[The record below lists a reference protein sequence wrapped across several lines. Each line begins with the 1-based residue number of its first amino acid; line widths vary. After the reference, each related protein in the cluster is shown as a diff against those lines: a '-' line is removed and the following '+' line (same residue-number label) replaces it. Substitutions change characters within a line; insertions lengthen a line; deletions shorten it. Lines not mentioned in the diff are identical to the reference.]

1 MGSVGGGSP
10 EEQQAGGSDPPV
22 VCVTGSTG
30 YVGSWLVR
38 TLLRRGYRVH
48 ATARDTGTARAW
60 LIAAISTCLPG
71 VELTMAEVPCR
82 PLFVSS
88 GKAWQV
94 FAAVEGGDRL
104 RVFRADMGED
114 GSFDAAVTG
123 CVAIFHVAAS
133 MELQVAP
140 GHDNVGEF
148 MRFLDL
154 TSTLALTRS
163 HLCYPWLT
171 DVEEERVRSDVLE
184 PATRGTINVLQSCVR
199 AGTVR
204 RVIFTSSVSTLTAAD
219 VEGRR
224 KAVVDESCLRDLDDV
239 WRTKPVGWIY
249 ILSKRLTEEA
259 AFRFAREN
267 GLHLVSV
274 ILPTVAGPFLTPS
287 VPTSIQLLLSPIT
300 GAPTLYSLLASVHS
314 RFGCL
319 PLAHVQDACDA
330 HVFLAESPRA
340 EGRYLCAAGGH
351 PMAQVARLLAS
362 RYPPFKPAERHV
374 REPSPPR
381 SLDFFRLSRDFDAS
395 CSSTVSSKRLLDL
408 GFRFEYGVGDI
419 VTDSV
424 GQCLDHGFLEHP
436 ES

>member
-10 EEQQAGGSDPPV
+10 EEQQAAGAGGDGPPA

-48 ATARDTGTARAW
+48 ATARDTG
-60 LIAAISTCLPG
+60 
-71 VELTMAEVPCR
+71 
-82 PLFVSS
+82 
-88 GKAWQV
+88 KAWRV

-123 CVAIFHVAAS
+123 CVALFHVAAS
-133 MELQVAP
+133 MELHVSP
-140 GHDNVGEF
+140 GHDNV
-148 MRFLDL
+148 DK
-154 TSTLALTRS
+154 
-163 HLCYPWLT
+163 C
-171 DVEEERVRSDVLE
+171 VRSNVLE
-184 PATRGTINVLQSCVR
+184 PATRGTINVLQSCVH

-204 RVIFTSSVSTLTAAD
+204 RVVFTSSISTLTAVD
-219 VEGRR
+219 TEGRR
-224 KAVVDESCLRDLDDV
+224 KAAVDESCLRDLGDV
-239 WRTKPVGWIY
+239 WRTKPVGWQIY

-267 GLHLVSV
+267 GVHLVSV

-300 GAPTLYSLLASVHS
+300 GDPKLYSLLASVHS
-314 RFGCL
+314 RFGCV

-330 HVFLAESPRA
+330 HVFLMESPRA

-351 PMAQVARLLAS
+351 RMAEVARLLAS
-362 RYPPFKPAERHV
+362 RYPPFKPSE
-374 REPSPPR
+374 
-381 SLDFFRLSRDFDAS
+381 RLSRDFDAS
-395 CSSTVSSKRLLDL
+395 SSSVVSSKRLTDL
-408 GFRFEYGVGDI
+408 GFRFEHGVADI
-419 VTDSV
+419 VKDCV
-424 GQCLDHGFLEHP
+424 AQCLDHGFLEHP
-436 ES
+436 DT